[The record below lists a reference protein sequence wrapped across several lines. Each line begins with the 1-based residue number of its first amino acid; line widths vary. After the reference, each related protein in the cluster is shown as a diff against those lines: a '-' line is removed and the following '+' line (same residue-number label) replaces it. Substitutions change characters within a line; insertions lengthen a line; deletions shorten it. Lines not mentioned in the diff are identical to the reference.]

1 MSTTASESVY
11 FLWHDYAVGIFKTHI
26 MPILTIIIVIV
37 LVGLAL
43 WFVDTYI
50 PMNSAV
56 KRILQAVVVL
66 VLIIWLLQVFGVL
79 GSLNSARIK

>member
-1 MSTTASESVY
+1 
-11 FLWHDYAVGIFKTHI
+11 

-50 PMNSAV
+50 PMNATI

-79 GSLNSARIK
+79 GSLNNVRIK

>member
-1 MSTTASESVY
+1 
-11 FLWHDYAVGIFKTHI
+11 

-50 PMNSAV
+50 PMNAAV
-56 KRILQAVVVL
+56 KRILQGVVVL

-79 GSLNSARIK
+79 GSLNNVRIK